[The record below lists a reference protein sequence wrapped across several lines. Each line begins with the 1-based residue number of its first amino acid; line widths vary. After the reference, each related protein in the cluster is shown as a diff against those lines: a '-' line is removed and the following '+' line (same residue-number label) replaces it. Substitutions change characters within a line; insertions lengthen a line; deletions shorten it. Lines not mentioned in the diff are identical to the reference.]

1 MYNIFNIKTISILFV
16 TLLLSASTYIY
27 AAKRYA
33 PVGAVVAYTGDV
45 FVYHKEDSLGVTVSG
60 IEGIFPNDLVV
71 TTEGARAKILFNDDS
86 VLSIGE
92 DSRLEVKEFELE
104 EKKHKRVARL
114 KLSKGKLRALVAR
127 RFSGEGSKFEVET
140 KTAVAEVRGTEFIMS
155 ITESGTEVVTIS
167 GTVYVRSVSSSI
179 KGEVVLEAGSGT
191 TVRHAWA
198 LDEPVSV
205 PEERIAQ
212 HFDDTDMPVTALVQL
227 KESGCVGCHLDTFMD
242 MNKKKFVHPGAK
254 RDCKRC
260 HIKQLK
266 TGTEKEIPIGVYA
279 RDSFVFLD
287 LNENTS
293 YSLRIRVKDRAGKEA
308 LSSEVRFVPATV
320 SKTIYNDNRPPQIS
334 DLKVAEIRAGIF
346 YSATLVWNTDEY
358 STSTLEYGLP
368 GTPGTQISNEAQYVT
383 DHRMTVGGLFPGKV
397 YVFRA
402 IARDPFGTT
411 FTSGDLKMEVKNPFA
426 AEMEDSDTW
435 PAVRSVRVVKIDK
448 RTALT
453 WKSNKET
460 IAFLNLG
467 EVMEDDGGSRGGPHS
482 PGFVEFQYRG
492 IYACLSEGCHKG
504 KIHRKWSHP
513 TGKLLWTKVKVPV
526 DLPIFEGNV
535 MLCVTCHTPHSGD
548 HKYRLRKV
556 ETRLCNSCHADL
568 TN

>member
-1 MYNIFNIKTISILFV
+1 MRTISILLATFLV
-16 TLLLSASTYIY
+16 SASTYIY

-33 PVGAVVAYTGDV
+33 PVGAVVAFTGDV
-45 FVYHKEDSLGVTVSG
+45 FVYHKEDNVGVTVSG
-60 IEGIFPNDLVV
+60 IEGIFPNDLIV
-71 TTEGARAKILFNDDS
+71 TTEEARAKILFNDDS
-86 VLSIGE
+86 VLSIGN
-92 DSRLEVKEFELE
+92 DSRLEIKEFELE

-114 KLSKGKLRALVAR
+114 KLLKGKLRALVAR
-127 RFSGEGSKFEVET
+127 RFTGKGSKFEVET
-140 KTAVAEVRGTEFIMS
+140 KTAVAEVRDTEFIMS
-155 ITESGTEVVTIS
+155 ITESGTEVAAIG
-167 GTVYVRSVSSSI
+167 GTVYVRSVVPSI

-205 PEERIAQ
+205 PEEWMSRL
-212 HFDDTDMPVTALVQL
+212 FDDTAMPVTALVQL
-227 KESGCVGCHLDTFMD
+227 KESGCVGCHLETFMD

-266 TGTEKEIPIGVYA
+266 TGTEKEIPMGVYA
-279 RDSFVFLD
+279 RDNFVFLD
-287 LNENTS
+287 LNDNAS
-293 YSLRIRVKDRAGKEA
+293 YSLRVRVKDMAGKEA
-308 LSSEVRFVPATV
+308 VSSEVRFVPATV
-320 SKTIYNDNRPPQIS
+320 SKTIYNDNRPPEIS
-334 DLKVAEIRAGIF
+334 DLKVAEIKAGIF

-383 DHRMTVGGLFPGKV
+383 DHRMTVGGLLPGKV

-402 IARDPFGTT
+402 IARDPFGTSS
-411 FTSGDLKMEVKNPFA
+411 TSGDLKVEVKNAFLA
-426 AEMEDSDTW
+426 KTDDSGAW
-435 PAVRSVRVVKIDK
+435 PTVRSVRVVKIGK

-460 IAFLNLG
+460 IAFLSLG
-467 EVMEDDGGSRGGPHS
+467 EVMEDDGGSTGGPHS

-492 IYACLSEGCHKG
+492 IHACLSEGCHKG

-513 TGKLLWTKVKVPV
+513 TGRLFWTKAKVPV

-548 HKYRLRKV
+548 HKYRLRKA
-556 ETRLCNSCHADL
+556 ETKLCNSCHADL